1 VQNCTPFLS
10 SGLYRR
16 FWIPTRSA
24 FRLVDLSLTRIT
36 TGEDLHLALK
46 QTIHLLNLLY
56 TRLNFFV
63 NDNF

>member
-1 VQNCTPFLS
+1 M
-10 SGLYRR
+10 
-16 FWIPTRSA
+16 
-24 FRLVDLSLTRIT
+24 DLSLSRIT

-46 QTIHLLNLLY
+46 QTIHLLY